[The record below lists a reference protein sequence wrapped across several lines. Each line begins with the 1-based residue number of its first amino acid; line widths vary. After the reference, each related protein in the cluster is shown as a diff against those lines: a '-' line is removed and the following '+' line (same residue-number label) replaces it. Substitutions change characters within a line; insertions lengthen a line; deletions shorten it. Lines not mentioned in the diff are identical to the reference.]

1 MLIIVLFL
9 MWFPDCETSDCI
21 AVEIELRDSLGMID
35 TDIRINR
42 TLVNTEAHLVYGG
55 GVALS

>member
-1 MLIIVLFL
+1 MC
-9 MWFPDCETSDCI
+9 FPDCETSDCI

-42 TLVNTEAHLVYGG
+42 TLVNTEEHLVFIYGI
-55 GVALS
+55 L